1 MIEKSISGR
10 PISAEKAQ
18 LRRRN
23 LYNLLK
29 FAFRLITKTKYE
41 GVENIP
47 SQGPFIMATNHISR
61 LDTPVLFLNPVRP
74 DITALVTTKY
84 MDYPFMR
91 WFVETGGG
99 IWLDRTKADFSAFGQ
114 AAEILAQG
122 RPLGIAPEGTR
133 STNSQL
139 LEAKPGAV
147 LLAHRTHSLIVP
159 VGIVGT
165 DTALPNLKHLRPAHI
180 TARFGKPFTLPPFSR
195 DDREGSLK
203 QQTDE
208 IMCRI
213 AALLPESH
221 RGFYA
226 DHPRLKELLAET
238 AGA

>member
-147 LLAHRTHSLIVP
+147 LLGAPHALTDCAGGHCGHRY
-159 VGIVGT
+159 
-165 DTALPNLKHLRPAHI
+165 RPAQPETPAPGAYYRPFRQTLHPAAFLARRPRGQPQ
-180 TARFGKPFTLPPFSR
+180 TA
-195 DDREGSLK
+195 DR
-203 QQTDE
+203 
-208 IMCRI
+208 
-213 AALLPESH
+213 
-221 RGFYA
+221 
-226 DHPRLKELLAET
+226 
-238 AGA
+238 

>member
-1 MIEKSISGR
+1 
-10 PISAEKAQ
+10 
-18 LRRRN
+18 
-23 LYNLLK
+23 
-29 FAFRLITKTKYE
+29 
-41 GVENIP
+41 
-47 SQGPFIMATNHISR
+47 
-61 LDTPVLFLNPVRP
+61 
-74 DITALVTTKY
+74 
-84 MDYPFMR
+84 
-91 WFVETGGG
+91 
-99 IWLDRTKADFSAFGQ
+99 
-114 AAEILAQG
+114 
-122 RPLGIAPEGTR
+122 
-133 STNSQL
+133 
-139 LEAKPGAV
+139 
-147 LLAHRTHSLIVP
+147 